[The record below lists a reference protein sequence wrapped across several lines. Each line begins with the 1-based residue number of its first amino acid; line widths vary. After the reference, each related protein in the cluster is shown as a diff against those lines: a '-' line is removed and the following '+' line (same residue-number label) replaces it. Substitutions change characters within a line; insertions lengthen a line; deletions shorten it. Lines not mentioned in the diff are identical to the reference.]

1 MLKVSFLGIGDS
13 AMKKERLTI
22 HQLRREAFTAWET
35 LLFCKGAYTGAAYV
49 HEVDDDAVTERYP
62 WTNEQFTDEVR
73 QRFGDLRRRSTWEQ
87 AAISLEAQVMALVDG
102 SLEPIEILEYMA
114 IEDAS
119 NGPIREHYKDAV
131 LEQMLMYP
139 ELLELIKEVLEDL
152 YRSDSAEERFL
163 VGQFME
169 SVGPK
174 MAQLPAAPK
183 LIGK

>member
-1 MLKVSFLGIGDS
+1 MTRTK
-13 AMKKERLTI
+13 LTI
-22 HQLRREAFTAWET
+22 HQLRREAYKSWET
-35 LLFCKGAYTGAAYV
+35 LHVCTGSYPGGV
-49 HEVDDDAVTERYP
+49 FVYQVGSKAVTSRFP
-62 WTNEQFTDEVR
+62 WTNEQFKNEVR

-87 AAISLEAQVMALVDG
+87 AAIALEAQVMALVDG

-139 ELLELIKEVLEDL
+139 ELLELIKEVLEEL
-152 YRSDSAEERFL
+152 YRSDSAEERSF

-174 MAQLPAAPK
+174 IAQLPAAPK
-183 LIGK
+183 MIHA